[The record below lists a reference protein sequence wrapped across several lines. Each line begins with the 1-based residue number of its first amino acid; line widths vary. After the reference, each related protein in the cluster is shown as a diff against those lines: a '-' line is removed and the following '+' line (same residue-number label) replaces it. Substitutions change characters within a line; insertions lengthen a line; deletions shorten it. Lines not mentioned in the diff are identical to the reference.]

1 MLEILND
8 TGTVSEEDLTQ
19 GYYSSQVPLFLAGM
33 LVPTPLARQVLRA
46 HTVYSVLCSVPLR
59 CGCCL

>member
-8 TGTVSEEDLTQ
+8 TGTVSEEDVTQ

-33 LVPTPLARQVLRA
+33 LVPTPLA
-46 HTVYSVLCSVPLR
+46 
-59 CGCCL
+59 